1 MDLIIN
7 PRKSFIQS
15 VKDLIMKTETKE
27 EEGEKRPSWVDEL
40 LEAMKPK
47 KQEQEQEQEEAQEIP
62 LPPAPVTEEV
72 EEEEQEVQK
81 KSPLK
86 KAWEFLM

>member
-27 EEGEKRPSWVDEL
+27 EEGEKRPSWVNEI
-40 LEAMKPK
+40 LEALKPK
-47 KQEQEQEQEEAQEIP
+47 QEEEQEEEIKEIP
-62 LPPAPVTEEV
+62 LPPAPVTEE
-72 EEEEQEVQK
+72 EEEPDEEPPK
-81 KSPLK
+81 KSLLK
-86 KAWEFLM
+86 KGWDFLM